1 MATSS
6 VNSIQ
11 SSRIS
16 WQFLLLTG
24 SICPICSGCFPLV
37 SVVSPLVLLWCV
49 FWVPSGPGANCL
61 VSHLTV
67 SCSTCITT
75 FLTVICASPC
85 LYPDMFNAWR
95 IEKDCTIDYP
105 AQRWI
110 FLLRG
115 RSHITSAAGGGRG
128 VSQMLTIADKGGS
141 LSSPSSPR
149 VWKLKVCKT
158 NIVLLLLGS
167 NKQKIMLY
175 LCLIGILGVLSRSLI
190 FCKLCVF
197 GAKFCGQ
204 IRICAI

>member
-6 VNSIQ
+6 VYSIP

-115 RSHITSAAGGGRG
+115 RSHITSAKSWHLLTEGGG
-128 VSQMLTIADKGGS
+128 VYKPPFLADVICEQP
-141 LSSPSSPR
+141 LR
-149 VWKLKVCKT
+149 ER
-158 NIVLLLLGS
+158 
-167 NKQKIMLY
+167 
-175 LCLIGILGVLSRSLI
+175 LCGR
-190 FCKLCVF
+190 
-197 GAKFCGQ
+197 
-204 IRICAI
+204 

>member
-128 VSQMLTIADKGGS
+128 GKPKANQCWRGGEGGKPNADKRGWGS
-141 LSSPSSPR
+141 E
-149 VWKLKVCKT
+149 
-158 NIVLLLLGS
+158 
-167 NKQKIMLY
+167 KISIKGFY
-175 LCLIGILGVLSRSLI
+175 GY
-190 FCKLCVF
+190 K
-197 GAKFCGQ
+197 KCG
-204 IRICAI
+204 

>member
-6 VNSIQ
+6 VYSIP

-128 VSQMLTIADKGGS
+128 GKPKANQCWRGGRGVSQMLTIADKGG
-141 LSSPSSPR
+141 
-149 VWKLKVCKT
+149 W
-158 NIVLLLLGS
+158 GS
-167 NKQKIMLY
+167 EKISTKGFY
-175 LCLIGILGVLSRSLI
+175 GYKNVDREDNWFRYNHTC
-190 FCKLCVF
+190 
-197 GAKFCGQ
+197 
-204 IRICAI
+204 

>member
-128 VSQMLTIADKGGS
+128 GKLRANQCWRGRGERY
-141 LSSPSSPR
+141 PR
-149 VWKLKVCKT
+149 FLIEWIYCWIESCQFQHFESNFEL
-158 NIVLLLLGS
+158 NILE
-167 NKQKIMLY
+167 
-175 LCLIGILGVLSRSLI
+175 I
-190 FCKLCVF
+190 FEIK
-197 GAKFCGQ
+197 
-204 IRICAI
+204 